1 MHDVLKV
8 GLVAAFA
15 VALADC
21 SGGSATRSSAVPTV
35 KSTSRPGSVSV
46 VLKLPARS
54 ASSVRRL
61 PAYVSASTQGVNI
74 VITTSS
80 GSTTTA
86 FAVSPSSSNCSTAN
100 GATTCVLTATTVGF
114 GSATVAVTLYDQA
127 PTGSTFSST
136 AATLATGTLAASIT
150 EGVANVTLPVVLA
163 GIAQGLKAGALSPV
177 AAGGVVSQGTF
188 VVEASDADGNLILAS
203 DGVQTSSGGSISL
216 SLSTANAISGVTM
229 LDVTQSPNGTFAT
242 SITGVNV
249 GDRIAVATSAATPQL
264 IGIPILASSTG
275 KPATILRLPAT
286 TTVPSPTGLA
296 GFAGSQLI
304 LAGVPPFAT
313 IDGSTYGNGFIL
325 YHNFSGGI
333 IEFATVSNYAP
344 SLASCNTVTEY
355 GVTALAMGAGRT
367 FIAGE
372 DNGSDVTMNAVTM
385 QNSYPGGLC
394 PFGTLLYSTVA
405 QLSLPY
411 GIGSINDVANDGT
424 NAVAAVAAIGSGGN
438 GSNDFVS
445 VVQAAPASNAVTAF
459 GNASNQVALRSL
471 HLWFGNVVAAE
482 TGSVDFALR
491 GQSNVPQELALP
503 SAPVSLAVDGQYVYV
518 LDVAG
523 QLRRCAVG
531 AAATC
536 NGAANLSSYGP
547 ASTQRAITIGPDGN
561 VWVAS
566 SSGLLTVDA
575 SALTV
580 VQRTGVAGYTQ
591 VTSSG
596 DGRVYALNT
605 NGTVDVFP

>member
-1 MHDVLKV
+1 
-8 GLVAAFA
+8 
-15 VALADC
+15 
-21 SGGSATRSSAVPTV
+21 
-35 KSTSRPGSVSV
+35 

-100 GATTCVLTATTVGF
+100 GATTCVLTAATVGF

-163 GIAQGLKAGALSPV
+163 GIAQGLKAGAVSPV

-229 LDVTQSPNGTFAT
+229 LDQTQSPNGTFAT

-275 KPATILRLPAT
+275 KPAAILRLPAT

-296 GFAGSQLI
+296 GFAGSQFI

-313 IDGSTYGNGFIL
+313 IDGSTYGNGFIF

-424 NAVAAVAAIGSGGN
+424 NAVAAVAAIGGGGN

-471 HLWFGNVVAAE
+471 QLWYGNVVAAE